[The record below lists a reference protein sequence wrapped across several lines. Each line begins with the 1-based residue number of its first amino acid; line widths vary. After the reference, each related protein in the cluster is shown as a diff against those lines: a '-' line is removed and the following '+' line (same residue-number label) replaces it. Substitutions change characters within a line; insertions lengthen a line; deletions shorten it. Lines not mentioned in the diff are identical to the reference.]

1 MLKTLNMTLAQT
13 CLSFQTS
20 YAKTVTEWLSE
31 NEMRAWLAYID
42 MSTRLDDYLDRQ
54 LKRDGGMPH
63 ACYNLLSRLS
73 VASGR
78 ALRMTELAE
87 QLKITRGRLSHT
99 LAKMEEQGWV
109 TRRSD
114 PDDKRGQVAVLT
126 DAGAAAVAKAAPGH
140 AAAVRRAVFDRL
152 TPEQVRQFTEITE
165 TIVGGLTD
173 DPPWRRR

>member
-1 MLKTLNMTLAQT
+1 MLSARHHQRSPGARDSAIATGRRRVGAT
-13 CLSFQTS
+13 
-20 YAKTVTEWLSE
+20 TVVWL
-31 NEMRAWLAYID
+31 
-42 MSTRLDDYLDRQ
+42 
-54 LKRDGGMPH
+54 P
-63 ACYNLLSRLS
+63 SRPP
-73 VASGR
+73 R

-87 QLKITRGRLSHT
+87 QLKITRERLSHT

-114 PDDKRGQVAVLT
+114 PGDKRGQVAVLT
-126 DAGAAAVAKAAPGH
+126 DAGAAAIAKAAPGH

-165 TIVGGLTD
+165 TIVGGLTG